1 MLDVRSFMTVVSGLL
16 SVFFLLCAYFKGGI
30 DNGYMN
36 KPCLDPY
43 DLECPETA
51 PNYKTKKVIN
61 FICLSLKGQR
71 ICCLLHNCLRAT
83 AKF

>member
-1 MLDVRSFMTVVSGLL
+1 MFSFY
-16 SVFFLLCAYFKGGI
+16 FAPDFKGGI

-61 FICLSLKGQR
+61 FLYLSLKS
-71 ICCLLHNCLRAT
+71 
-83 AKF
+83 

>member
-1 MLDVRSFMTVVSGLL
+1 MFSFY
-16 SVFFLLCAYFKGGI
+16 FAPDFKGGI

-61 FICLSLKGQR
+61 FLCLSLKS
-71 ICCLLHNCLRAT
+71 
-83 AKF
+83 